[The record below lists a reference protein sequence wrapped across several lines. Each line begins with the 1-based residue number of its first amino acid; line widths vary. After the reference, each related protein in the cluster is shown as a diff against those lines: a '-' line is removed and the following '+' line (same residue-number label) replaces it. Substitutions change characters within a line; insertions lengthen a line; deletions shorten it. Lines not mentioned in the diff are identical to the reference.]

1 MADSMKEI
9 MNPGAV
15 RRASPAFPHAPDE
28 WDEAVAR
35 QVADLEH
42 LSLDDYHWDVIRA
55 LQAFFARNEDP
66 NVRDLHDAL
75 EEKFHT
81 VGGLKFLYQRLPGG
95 PVAQG
100 CRLAGLKAP
109 AGARNPSFGSVQ

>member
-9 MNPGAV
+9 MNPGAT
-15 RRASPAFPHAPDE
+15 RRASPDFPHAPAD
-28 WDEAVAR
+28 WDEAVATE
-35 QVADLEH
+35 VAGKEG
-42 LSLDDYHWDVIRA
+42 LSLDDQHWEVIRA
-55 LQAFFARNEDP
+55 LQEYFDRNEDP

-75 EEKFHT
+75 DEKFHSL
-81 VGGLKFLYQRLPGG
+81 GGLKFLYKILPGG

-109 AGARNPSFGSVQ
+109 AGAEDTSFGSVQ